1 MAGISS
7 FVVGFL
13 PICFPL
19 LLAFA
24 IPDFT
29 LAVFI
34 EEKKRKAK
42 RGNNEKIVP
51 LHLHSYDDEWKI

>member
-1 MAGISS
+1 MELLGIVREALIS
-7 FVVGFL
+7 L
-13 PICFPL
+13 TI
-19 LLAFA
+19 
-24 IPDFT
+24 
-29 LAVFI
+29 AVFI